1 MTSFFLDLFCFK
13 HNVYQ
18 YLTALR
24 TSSLRTRSGLSYLL
38 ALIAKRLPQP
48 VVDLFIGKFSFWVL
62 AASTGLS
69 LFVEEKRRRAE
80 LAMYVLPK
88 ALESA
93 WVMARGKGLVVNMG
107 RFGDVLVSWS

>member
-1 MTSFFLDLFCFK
+1 M
-13 HNVYQ
+13 
-18 YLTALR
+18 ALR
-24 TSSLRTRSGLSYLL
+24 NSPLRTRSGLSYLL
-38 ALIAKRLPQP
+38 ALIVKRLPQP
-48 VVDLFIGKFSFWVL
+48 VVDLLIGKFSFWVL

-107 RFGDVLVSWS
+107 RYGDVLVSYLTRHLSLG